1 MLSIQQ
7 LSHSLNLMDTRKI
20 VLSVL
25 GLLLIAVSFYAA
37 SVIIA
42 NKNTQK
48 PIPKK
53 VVKTVFVQTVENGIV
68 PIVISANG
76 NLMAKRR
83 VELYS
88 EVQGVFKP
96 GSVLFKPGQKYSA
109 GQTIISIDAEE
120 YKASVQSSKSNLYNL
135 ITSIM
140 PDLRLDYPEVFP
152 KWEAYLR
159 NFDIQ
164 NTTPPLPTMDSE
176 KERYFISGRGILTN
190 YYNVKN
196 QEQRLSKYRIT
207 APFNGVVT
215 DALVTEGTLVRS
227 GQKLGEF
234 IDTNVYELEVAVSKS
249 YSDLLKLGEQ
259 VELVNLDNSKKYMGK
274 VARINGNIDQLS
286 QTIRAFIEV
295 RNADLK
301 EGMYLQAN
309 LNTKEEAEA
318 IEIDRGLL
326 LEGDKIFVVRDSIL
340 DMIDVEPVFFSD
352 KKVVLKEVPNGT
364 TILSKP
370 VIGAYAGML
379 VKVLKDVVKTEE

>member
-1 MLSIQQ
+1 
-7 LSHSLNLMDTRKI
+7 MDTRKI

-25 GLLLIAVSFYAA
+25 GLFLIAGSFYAA

-48 PIPKK
+48 PIPQK

-68 PIVISANG
+68 PIVVSANG

-88 EVQGVFKP
+88 EVQGVFKS
-96 GSVLFKPGQKYSA
+96 GSVLFRPGQKYSA
-109 GQTIISIDAEE
+109 GQTIISIDAQE
-120 YKASVQSSKSNLYNL
+120 YNASVQSSKSNLYNL

-152 KWEAYLR
+152 KWEGYLR

-164 NTTPPLPTMDSE
+164 KTTPPLPEMDSE
-176 KERYFISGRGILTN
+176 KERYFITGRGVLTN

-234 IDTNVYELEVAVSKS
+234 IDTSVYELEVAVSKS
-249 YSDLLKLGEQ
+249 YSDLLKLNEN
-259 VELVNLDNSKKYMGK
+259 VELVNLDNSKRYKGK

-295 RNADLK
+295 KNTDLK

-326 LEGDKIFVVRDSIL
+326 LEGDQIFVVRDTIL
-340 DMIDVEPVFFSD
+340 DVIDVKPIFFSN
-352 KKVVLKEVPNGT
+352 KKVVLKDVPDGT

-370 VIGAYAGML
+370 VVGAYAGML
-379 VKVLKDVVKTEE
+379 VKVVNDISNSEE